1 MVFVVSSHSAK
12 SLSCQFRLAVAS
24 FGNQRSNCEDCEV
37 HRKLSVL
44 VVHGGPGEDAQRVVA
59 SHQCFK
65 KLPEAELSTELGVE
79 RKESTKSMEST

>member
-1 MVFVVSSHSAK
+1 M
-12 SLSCQFRLAVAS
+12 
-24 FGNQRSNCEDCEV
+24 